1 MEQAASTIP
10 DGYELIQRLGA
21 GQTAVAWLA
30 RASGSDTLVA
40 LKLPRPEALAD
51 PVLRRMFENEVQI
64 TLKLEHPNV
73 VRAFDGRP
81 TGRGAF
87 LALEYCAGGT
97 LDQMLLERG
106 KLRLQEAVTLV
117 AGVAAGLQHA
127 HERNVLHRDVKPANV
142 FVSEDGAAKLGDF
155 GTGVFAAEASQ
166 ERVGTAF
173 YMAPEV
179 FGGAASSLQSD
190 VYSLGVLA
198 YEVLG
203 GTRPFVGE
211 SYDALMVAHMTALP
225 RELRQLRP
233 ELPRR
238 VSAVVMQAMSRDA
251 GRRYQSVGAFLE
263 AYRAAA
269 GLEPPSEGAVAQPPT
284 GRASRSPTPSPE
296 VLWGPD
302 DADDRR
308 STERA
313 APGREPASAPAT
325 EASEQPRRRSLWF
338 WRRRR

>member
-1 MEQAASTIP
+1 MEQTPSTIP

-30 RASGSDTLVA
+30 RTRGSETLVA

-51 PVLRRMFENEVQI
+51 AVLRRMFENEVQI

-81 TGRGAF
+81 TGPGAF

-106 KLRLQEAVTLV
+106 KLPLQLAVTLV

-142 FVSEDGAAKLGDF
+142 FVSDGGAAKLGDF

-190 VYSLGVLA
+190 IYSLGVLA
-198 YEVLG
+198 YEVLA

-211 SYDALMVAHMTALP
+211 TYDALMVAHMTALP

-233 ELPRR
+233 ELSRR

-251 GRRYQSVGAFLE
+251 ARRYQSVRAFLE

-269 GLEPPSEGAVAQPPT
+269 GLPSPSTHAAAAPRT
-284 GRASRSPTPSPE
+284 GRAGRSPTPSPE
-296 VLWGPD
+296 ALHGPD
-302 DADDRR
+302 EPAADR
-308 STERA
+308 SAGRE
-313 APGREPASAPAT
+313 APVREPAAPAT
-325 EASEQPRRRSLWF
+325 EASEPPKRRSLWF